1 MSKNVC
7 YRKGYEKGAWFAI
20 QSIKESIL
28 IGEALSKDK
37 SFERELLKSWAN
49 YKGWEDAAKPF
60 SQA

>member
-7 YRKGYEKGAWFAI
+7 YRKGYEKGPWFAI

-37 SFERELLKSWAN
+37 SFERELLKSWAK

-60 SQA
+60 P